1 VGIFN
6 SRKLQWAWQ
15 ENLAFKYLTGME
27 TLAFRTLI
35 EFWQRHRENTP
46 AVFLWKEV
54 GTNKLL
60 TERKTLVFAED
71 AMKTY

>member
-6 SRKLQWAWQ
+6 FRKLQWAWQ

-46 AVFLWKEV
+46 AVFL
-54 GTNKLL
+54 
-60 TERKTLVFAED
+60 
-71 AMKTY
+71 